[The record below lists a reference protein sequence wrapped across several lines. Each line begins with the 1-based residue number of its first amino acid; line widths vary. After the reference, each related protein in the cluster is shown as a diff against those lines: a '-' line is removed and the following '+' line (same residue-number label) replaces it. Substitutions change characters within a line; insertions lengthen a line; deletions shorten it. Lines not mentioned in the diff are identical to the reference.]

1 MSFNTT
7 EVSNKNF
14 LSPLGFKFSIKKTP
28 HINYFVQSVNLPSVT
43 LGSTAMP
50 TPLLRVPIAGDHLTY
65 GDLTI
70 TFKVDEA
77 LANYLEI
84 YNWMIAIGRPDNFDQ
99 YDPEQTYSDATL
111 SVLSSAMNTKHEV
124 IFKDM
129 FPIDLGGFTMMST
142 AGDVDYIE
150 SIATFKYRN
159 FTINTL

>member
-1 MSFNTT
+1 
-7 EVSNKNF
+7 
-14 LSPLGFKFSIKKTP
+14 
-28 HINYFVQSVNLPSVT
+28 
-43 LGSTAMP
+43 MP

-99 YDPEQTYSDATL
+99 YDPEQVYSDATL
-111 SVLSSAMNTKHEV
+111 SVLSSAMNPKHEV
-124 IFKDM
+124 VFKDM

-150 SIATFKYRN
+150 SIATFRYRN